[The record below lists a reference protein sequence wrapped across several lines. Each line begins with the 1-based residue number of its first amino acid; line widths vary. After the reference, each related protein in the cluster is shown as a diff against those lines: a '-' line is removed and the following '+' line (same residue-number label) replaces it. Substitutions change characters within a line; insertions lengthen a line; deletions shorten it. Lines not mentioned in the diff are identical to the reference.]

1 MKGRTVIIM
10 SVIAS
15 ALLVFGC
22 SGPKNL
28 TDESAHQK
36 INSLSKD
43 LELVKSKV
51 EGIATGPGTP
61 VTRSDLET
69 VIKEVKKINSQIEA
83 LNVRQNNLA
92 EELKKLKSGEMN
104 FQQSTQFIDST
115 NYKILEDI
123 QYLKN
128 KIAEL
133 NKKLQEKP
141 AYGVPGSAGPSTGHP
156 NRRTPEEVKGVYV
169 ETLGDFQNKRYDK
182 AIEKFSDLLKT
193 NPDHELADNAQY
205 WLAESYYMKGDY
217 QRALVEFEKVFTF
230 TEKGKYDDAQFKLG
244 YCYLKL
250 GQKDKANEEFQR
262 LVTHYPYS
270 EYYKKAQE
278 MLNKLQ

>member
-1 MKGRTVIIM
+1 MKGRTVIIV
-10 SVIAS
+10 SIIAS

-36 INSLSKD
+36 IDSLSKD

-51 EGIATGPGTP
+51 EGIATRPGTP

-141 AYGVPGSAGPSTGHP
+141 RSAGVTAGHP
-156 NRRTPEEVKGVYV
+156 NRRTPEEVKGDYV
-169 ETLGDFQNKRYDK
+169 ESLGDFQNKRYDK
-182 AIEKFSDLLKT
+182 AIEKFSDLLNT

-205 WLAESYYMKGDY
+205 WLAEAYYMKGDY

-250 GQKDKANEEFQR
+250 GQKEKATEEFQR

-278 MLNKLQ
+278 MLNQLP